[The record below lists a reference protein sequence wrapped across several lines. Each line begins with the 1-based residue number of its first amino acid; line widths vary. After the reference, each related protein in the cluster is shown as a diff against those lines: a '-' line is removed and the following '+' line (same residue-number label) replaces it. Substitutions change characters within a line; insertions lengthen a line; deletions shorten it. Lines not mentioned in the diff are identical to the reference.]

1 MPKVDLILCPVDFS
15 AGSEAAAGYG
25 LWLAGRLG
33 ARVRLLHAF
42 QGLGHAAAGVAPGL
56 DDDFAAAQHAMRKEA
71 ERDLEAL
78 AARLREGSRAPVETE
93 MVGIAASPAEAITRA
108 AHAAKADL
116 IVMGT
121 HGRTGVR
128 RMVLG
133 SVAEQ
138 VARGAEC
145 PVLTVK

>member
-1 MPKVDLILCPVDFS
+1 MPKLEMILCPVDFS
-15 AGSEAAAGYG
+15 PGSEAAAGYG
-25 LWLAGRLG
+25 LWLAARLG

-42 QGLGHAAAGVAPGL
+42 HGLGHAAAGVAPGL
-56 DDDFAAAQHAMRKEA
+56 DDDFAAAQRALRKEA

-78 AARLREGSRAPVETE
+78 AGRLRQGAGVAVETA
-93 MVGIAASPAEAITRA
+93 MVDAPTSPAESIVKE
-108 AHAAKADL
+108 AHDAKADL

-121 HGRTGVR
+121 HGRTGIR

-133 SVAEQ
+133 SVAEH
-138 VARGAEC
+138 VVRAAEC